1 MQWDSLRYVL
11 AVHSAGSVTAAAGRL
26 GVDAVTVSR
35 RIKAIEKQLGVRLF
49 DRTRKGYVATASALE
64 IARQAERMEEEV
76 GALERRIWGRDK
88 ELQGVV
94 RVTAPDT
101 TGAFILAPL
110 LPQLHQLHPG
120 ITVDL
125 NVDNRVLNISKRD
138 ADIAIRPT
146 TQPPDNLIGHR
157 LAPIV
162 YAPYAAARL
171 LPRGKARRGALTQF
185 PWVGLDSSFAGSRVG
200 TYQRY
205 LESQAQGG
213 RVILRVNSS
222 LAMACA
228 VQAGVGLGV
237 LSCITAARLGGL
249 VRLGPF
255 IDELTT
261 ELWILTH
268 PELRDVARVATVY
281 AFLRDEIRK
290 LRPVFLG
297 KEGESRPAR
306 SPRFRAVSER
316 LPRI

>member
-11 AVHSAGSVTAAAGRL
+11 AVHSAGSLAAAAGQL

-35 RIKAIEKQLGVRLF
+35 HIKAIEKQLGVRLF
-49 DRTRKGYVATASALE
+49 DRTRRGYVATASALE
-64 IARQAERMEEEV
+64 IARQAERMQEEV
-76 GALERRIWGRDK
+76 GALERRIWRRDK
-88 ELQGVV
+88 DLQGVV

-101 TGAFILAPL
+101 TGAFVLAPL
-110 LPQLHQLHPG
+110 LPELHKLHPE

-146 TQPPDNLIGHR
+146 TQPPDNLIGHS

-171 LPRGKARRGALTQF
+171 LPRGKARRGNLSQL
-185 PWVGLDSSFAGSRVG
+185 PWVGLDSSFSGSRVSM
-200 TYQRY
+200 YQRY
-205 LESQAQGG
+205 LETQAPSG
-213 RVILRVNSS
+213 RVIFRVNSMLTMA
-222 LAMACA
+222 LA
-228 VQAGVGLGV
+228 VKAGVGLGV

-249 VRLGPF
+249 KRLGPF
-255 IDELTT
+255 IDELTS

-268 PELRDVARVATVY
+268 PELRDVARVAAVY
-281 AFLRDEIRK
+281 AFLREEIRK

-297 KEGESRPAR
+297 KDGEG
-306 SPRFRAVSER
+306 RAGA
-316 LPRI
+316 

>member
-11 AVHSAGSVTAAAGRL
+11 AVHSAGSLAAAAGQL

-35 RIKAIEKQLGVRLF
+35 RIKTIEKQLGVRLF
-49 DRTRKGYVATASALE
+49 ERTRQGYVATPSALE
-64 IARQAERMEEEV
+64 IARQAERIEDEV
-76 GALERRIWGRDK
+76 GALERRIWRRDK

-94 RVTAPDT
+94 RVTATDT
-101 TGAFILAPL
+101 TGAFVVAPL
-110 LPQLHQLHPG
+110 LPELHKLHPN

-146 TQPPDNLIGHR
+146 TQPPGNLIGHR
-157 LAPIV
+157 LTPVV
-162 YAPYAAARL
+162 YAPYAAAGL
-171 LPRGKARRGALTQF
+171 LPRGRARRRDLSHL
-185 PWVGLDSSFAGSRVG
+185 PWVGLDILFMGSRVSL
-200 TYQRY
+200 YQSY
-205 LESQAQGG
+205 LETQAQSS

-228 VQAGVGLGV
+228 VKAGVGLGV
-237 LSCITAARLGGL
+237 LSCITAARLGGM
-249 VRLGPF
+249 VRIGPF
-255 IDELTT
+255 IEELTT

-281 AFLRDEIRK
+281 AFFREAIRT

-297 KEGESRPAR
+297 KDAESLKP
-306 SPRFRAVSER
+306 
-316 LPRI
+316 